1 MVQQYIKQ
9 FDRYGNP
16 FTLHYDE
23 VRLCFEQF
31 NRNPK
36 AKAYG
41 VSISLTGEDKSG
53 YAYYAVLKYK
63 GIKIEFLVHPD
74 MSWGLEDTVIAS
86 REGQY
91 CYFSAWN
98 LWVELFGI
106 G

>member
-41 VSISLTGEDKSG
+41 
-53 YAYYAVLKYK
+53 
-63 GIKIEFLVHPD
+63 GIYQLN
-74 MSWGLEDTVIAS
+74 
-86 REGQY
+86 R
-91 CYFSAWN
+91 
-98 LWVELFGI
+98 
-106 G
+106 

>member
-1 MVQQYIKQ
+1 MVI
-9 FDRYGNP
+9 RSL
-16 FTLHYDE
+16 FTMM
-23 VRLCFEQF
+23 RLGYVLNSLIEILK
-31 NRNPK
+31 PK
-36 AKAYG
+36 IMG